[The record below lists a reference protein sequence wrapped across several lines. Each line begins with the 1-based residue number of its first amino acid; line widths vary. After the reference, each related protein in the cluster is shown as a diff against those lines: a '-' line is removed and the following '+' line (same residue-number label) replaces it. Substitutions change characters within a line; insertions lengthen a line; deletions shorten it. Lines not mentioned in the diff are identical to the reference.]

1 MSPIRT
7 ATCYVA
13 SVVTGLVGSVGM
25 LLLTG
30 IMSGRVAETLR
41 REAWDTELYWLI
53 GLPLCYLVAGVLGW
67 IGPERIWR
75 WPLAMMATQAL
86 VMLLFS
92 GSGFSLLPL
101 GLILFAIVA
110 LPGILTAWIGRCMR
124 RFRDAMAASS

>member
-1 MSPIRT
+1 MKYDSCASPILFGSSNRCAPAGTSASGLSTIRT

-13 SVVTGLVGSVGM
+13 AVVTGLMSSVG
-25 LLLTG
+25 LLLFTG

-41 REAWDTELYWLI
+41 REAWDTDLYWLI

-67 IGPERIWR
+67 FGPEHIWR

-92 GSGFSLLPL
+92 ESGLSLLPL
-101 GLILFAIVA
+101 GLI
-110 LPGILTAWIGRCMR
+110 
-124 RFRDAMAASS
+124 